1 VRRSGAQIALSL
13 GVLALG
19 AGIAVGT
26 AYLPSQGGYARIGPN
41 FIPAVVAFGLVVSGA
56 FLLYEALS
64 GGWRSMPEPAERT
77 EHALHWG
84 AFAWISAGLIAH
96 MALMKWAVF
105 VLAGAVLF
113 TCVAR
118 GFGSARVL
126 RDATLGLALALGV
139 FLFFV
144 RVLNVSLPGGWLQPL
159 IGGL

>member
-19 AGIAVGT
+19 ACIAVGT

-41 FIPAVVAFGLVVSGA
+41 FIPAVVAFGLLVSGA
-56 FLLYEALS
+56 FLLYEALT
-64 GGWRSMPEPAERT
+64 GGWRSMPEPAART

-96 MALMKWAVF
+96 MALMKWAGF
-105 VLAGAVLF
+105 VLAGALLF

-118 GFGSARVL
+118 GFGSARWL
-126 RDATLGLALALGV
+126 RDAMLGFALALGV

-144 RVLNVSLPGGWLQPL
+144 RVLNVSLPGGWLRLL

>member
-1 VRRSGAQIALSL
+1 MRRSGAEIALSI

-19 AGIAVGT
+19 AGIAIGT

-41 FIPAVVAFGLVVSGA
+41 FIPAVVAFGLIVSGA
-56 FLLYEALS
+56 FLLYEALT
-64 GGWRSMPEPAERT
+64 GGWRSMPEPAERS

-96 MALMKWAVF
+96 MALMKWAGF
-105 VLAGAVLF
+105 VLAGALLF

-118 GFGSARVL
+118 GFGSVRWL
-126 RDATLGLALALGV
+126 RDAAIGLAIALGV

-144 RVLNVSLPGGWLQPL
+144 RVLNVSLPGGWLKPL

>member
-1 VRRSGAQIALSL
+1 MRGSRAQIALSL

-19 AGIAVGT
+19 AGVAVGT
-26 AYLPSQGGYARIGPN
+26 ALLPAQSGYARVGPN
-41 FIPAVVAFGLVVSGA
+41 FIPAVVAFGLIVAGA

-64 GGWRSMPEPAERT
+64 GGWRSLPEPAERT

-84 AFAWISAGLIAH
+84 AFAWISAGLVAH
-96 MALMKWAVF
+96 MALMQWAGF

-113 TCVAR
+113 ACVAR
-118 GFGSARVL
+118 GFGSLRWL
-126 RDATLGLALALGV
+126 RDAAIGIALALGV

-144 RVLNVSLPGGWLQPL
+144 RVLNVGLPGGWLKFL